1 LDVLH
6 PPHILLIED
15 NADIREAMAIVLS
28 SEGYSVTETADG
40 SLGLEALL
48 AQGPFDVIVLDLVMP
63 VMDGGTFL
71 DRKSNCAFAEVP
83 VVICS
88 STMPSVQL
96 VGYAG
101 VVSVVTKLDG
111 PAALL
116 GAVAHAR
123 IRRNDLAIIPKAGGL
138 PPGTSPDVSKHL

>member
-1 LDVLH
+1 LNVLH

-28 SEGYSVTETADG
+28 SEGYSITETADG

-71 DRKSNCAFAEVP
+71 DRKSNSAFAEVP

-116 GAVAHAR
+116 DAVAHAR